1 MELQTIVQRY
11 RERFMDQYGER
22 LSADQWS
29 ALNAIVACR
38 QGPYGELMLSC
49 HHCHHQAEVMR
60 SCGHRACNQCQ
71 YHSVEAWLDRQRQ
84 KQLPVDYYLVTFTLP
99 AELRALA
106 RAQPKTVY
114 SLLMQCAAETLKTF
128 GLNKK
133 GLHAQLGMCAVLHTH
148 NRRLDFHPHVHIVVP
163 GGGIHQARRE
173 WRKLKGRYLFN
184 GKALASVFRGMF
196 LRALEKANLA
206 PVATPKRWVAHCKG
220 VGRGEQA
227 LAYLARYL
235 YRGVISNRHI
245 VEDDGTHVTFRYRN
259 SETGQWETRR
269 ETGEV
274 FIYLLMQH
282 VLPKGFHRAR
292 DYGFLHGNAKAVL
305 KVVQWVLRAQKPE
318 PQKKT
323 YAAFICSCCGAGMV
337 VRGIKPARAKPG

>member
-1 MELQTIVQRY
+1 
-11 RERFMDQYGER
+11 
-22 LSADQWS
+22 
-29 ALNAIVACR
+29 LNAIAACR

-49 HHCHHQAEVMR
+49 NHCHHQAEVMR

-71 YHSVEAWLDRQRQ
+71 YHSVEAWLERQRR
-84 KQLPVDYYLVTFTLP
+84 KQLPVNYYLVTFTLP
-99 AELRALA
+99 TELRTLA
-106 RAQPKTVY
+106 RMHPKTVY

-133 GLHAQLGMCAVLHTH
+133 GLKAQLGLCAVLHTH

-184 GKALASVFRGMF
+184 GKALGAVFRGCF
-196 LRALEKANLA
+196 LHALQKAGLT
-206 PVATPKRWVAHCKG
+206 PGVTPKRWVAHCKG
-220 VGRGEQA
+220 VGQGDQA

-235 YRGVISNRHI
+235 YRGVVSNRHL

-259 SETGQWETRR
+259 SETDQWETRR

-274 FIYLLMQH
+274 FIYLLMRH
-282 VLPKGFHRAR
+282 VLPKGFRRAR
-292 DYGFLHGNAKAVL
+292 DYGFLHGNAKASL
-305 KVVQWVLRAQKPE
+305 KIVQWVLRVQRPE
-318 PQKKT
+318 PIKKCHNT
-323 YAAFICSCCGAGMV
+323 FACPCCGAGMV
-337 VRGIKPARAKPG
+337 VSGIKPARAKPG

>member
-1 MELQTIVQRY
+1 LELQSIVQRY
-11 RERFMDQYGER
+11 RERFVGRFGKR
-22 LSADQWS
+22 LSTDQWS
-29 ALNAIVACR
+29 ALNAIDACR

-49 HHCHHQAEVMR
+49 HYCHHQAEVMR

-71 YHSVEAWLDRQRQ
+71 YHSVEAWLERQRQ
-84 KQLPVDYYLVTFTLP
+84 KQLPVNYYLATFTLP
-99 AELRALA
+99 AALRSLA
-106 RAQPKTVY
+106 RAHSKTVY

-133 GLHAQLGMCAVLHTH
+133 GLKAQLGLCAVLHTH

-184 GKALASVFRGMF
+184 GKALGAVFRGRF
-196 LRALEKANLA
+196 LSALEKAGLT
-206 PVATPKRWVAHCKG
+206 PGITPKRWIAHCKG

-245 VEDDGTHVTFRYRN
+245 LEDDGSHVTFRYRN
-259 SETGQWETRR
+259 SETDQWETRR

-274 FIYLLMQH
+274 FLYLLMQH
-282 VLPKGFHRAR
+282 VLPKGFRRAR
-292 DYGFLHGNAKAVL
+292 DYGFLHGNAKALL
-305 KVVQWVLRAQKPE
+305 KIVQWVLRVQPPE
-318 PQKKT
+318 RLKKIHNT
-323 YAAFICSCCGAGMV
+323 FVCPCCGAGMMV
-337 VRGIKPARAKPG
+337 SGIKPARAKPG